1 MKTSIQP
8 TGIYT
13 NGENQQT
20 KIKKT
25 SKQLFAAEKFVLR
38 QHNQNNQLNI

>member
-13 NGENQQT
+13 NGENPQT
-20 KIKKT
+20 KIKKNF
-25 SKQLFAAEKFVLR
+25 KQLFAAEKFVLL
-38 QHNQNNQLNI
+38 QHDQNNQLNI